1 MGNCNLPI
9 LMTLVVVSVV
19 GFTSLA
25 EAQSATCAQSLIPC
39 ANYINSTSPPANC
52 CSSIKDAV
60 DTQLSCLCGLY
71 TSPGL
76 LQSFGVTVEQALKL
90 SKACGVDT
98 DLTKCNV
105 TAAAGPGS
113 STPGVVPGPD
123 KGGAG
128 RIGWT
133 GFSTLFFGL
142 ASMMF
147 Y

>member
-9 LMTLVVVSVV
+9 LMTLVVVSLV

-25 EAQSATCAQSLIPC
+25 EAQAATCAQNLIPC
-39 ANYINSTSPPANC
+39 ANYINSPSPPANC

-76 LQSFGVTVEQALKL
+76 LQSFNITVDQALKL

-98 DLTKCNV
+98 DLTKCNG
-105 TAAAGPGS
+105 TYS
-113 STPGVVPGPD
+113 SFYLLITFVL
-123 KGGAG
+123 
-128 RIGWT
+128 
-133 GFSTLFFGL
+133 SLNQLLGL
-142 ASMMF
+142 LHPFLNPF
-147 Y
+147 YQFETRTCMGH